1 MITLVV
7 ANQKGGV
14 GKTTTAVNLAASL
27 AATKRK
33 VLLIDIDSQ
42 ANATT
47 GSGHEKAE
55 DKLTIMDVLARGANI
70 KETIL
75 PCADFGFDLV
85 PSCQDLISADIE
97 MTTVPA
103 ASLQLKNA
111 LRSLEGSYDYV
122 IIDCPPSLGILTLN
136 ALRASSKLIIPMQCE
151 YYAMEGLVSL
161 NKAIN
166 DINTKTGE
174 NIQISAILRTMFDPR
189 ARLTREVSEELQ
201 KYFPDEL
208 CSTVIPRNIKLAEAP
223 SSGKPGLFYDPTA
236 KGTVAYLALAGEV
249 ISKFEKDSMVA

>member
-1 MITLVV
+1 MCIRD
-7 ANQKGGV
+7 
-14 GKTTTAVNLAASL
+14 S
-27 AATKRK
+27 
-33 VLLIDIDSQ
+33 LIDIDSQ

-111 LRSLEGSYDYV
+111 
-122 IIDCPPSLGILTLN
+122 
-136 ALRASSKLIIPMQCE
+136 
-151 YYAMEGLVSL
+151 
-161 NKAIN
+161 
-166 DINTKTGE
+166 
-174 NIQISAILRTMFDPR
+174 
-189 ARLTREVSEELQ
+189 
-201 KYFPDEL
+201 
-208 CSTVIPRNIKLAEAP
+208 
-223 SSGKPGLFYDPTA
+223 
-236 KGTVAYLALAGEV
+236 
-249 ISKFEKDSMVA
+249 

>member
-55 DKLTIMDVLARGANI
+55 DKLTILDVLARGANI

-166 DINTKTGE
+166 DINSKTGE

-201 KYFPDEL
+201 KYFPNEL

>member
-33 VLLIDIDSQ
+33 VLLIDLDSQ
-42 ANATT
+42 AHAPT

-55 DKLTIMDVLARGANI
+55 DKLTIMDVLARGACI

-166 DINTKTGE
+166 DINSKTGE

-201 KYFPDEL
+201 KYFPNEL

>member
-7 ANQKGGV
+7 ANQKGGG

-33 VLLIDIDSQ
+33 VLLIDIESQ

-55 DKLTIMDVLARGANI
+55 DKLTIMDVLARGACI

-75 PCADFGFDLV
+75 PCTDFGFDLV

-111 LRSLEGSYDYV
+111 LRALEGSYD
-122 IIDCPPSLGILTLN
+122 
-136 ALRASSKLIIPMQCE
+136 
-151 YYAMEGLVSL
+151 
-161 NKAIN
+161 
-166 DINTKTGE
+166 
-174 NIQISAILRTMFDPR
+174 
-189 ARLTREVSEELQ
+189 
-201 KYFPDEL
+201 
-208 CSTVIPRNIKLAEAP
+208 
-223 SSGKPGLFYDPTA
+223 
-236 KGTVAYLALAGEV
+236 
-249 ISKFEKDSMVA
+249 

>member
-55 DKLTIMDVLARGANI
+55 DKLTIMDVLARGACI

-75 PCADFGFDLV
+75 PCPDFGFDLV

-166 DINTKTGE
+166 DINSKTGE

-201 KYFPDEL
+201 KYFPNEL